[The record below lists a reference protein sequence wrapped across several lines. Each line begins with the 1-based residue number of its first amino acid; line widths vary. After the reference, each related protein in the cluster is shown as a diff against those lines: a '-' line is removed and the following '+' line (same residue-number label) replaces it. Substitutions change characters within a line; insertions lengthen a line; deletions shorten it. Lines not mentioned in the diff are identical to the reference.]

1 MATVKKP
8 AAPAK
13 GSGTKKRKADPTT
26 TTTAK
31 KAPAKTPKTQ
41 KTQKT
46 TQRKTD
52 AEAAR
57 KRKAEAVLRGMR
69 AGASCF
75 QACKKVGIAHSTFFD
90 WVKADKGLA
99 DNYARAREDL
109 IELIAAQTLEI
120 ADAEV
125 GFTDMGSTDAGAVQ
139 KQRLQVD
146 TRKWLLSKLAPRKYG
161 DRMML
166 VGDEDNPVAV
176 KSTLDVKKLST
187 ETLEEILR
195 AQDEHAKSA

>member
-1 MATVKKP
+1 MATAKKP

-13 GSGTKKRKADPTT
+13 GSTPKKRKNEAT
-26 TTTAK
+26 
-31 KAPAKTPKTQ
+31 
-41 KTQKT
+41 T
-46 TQRKTD
+46 TQRKTTAQRKTA
-52 AEAAR
+52 AETAK
-57 KRKAEAVLRGMR
+57 KRKSDTVLRLMR
-69 AGASCF
+69 AGSSCF
-75 QACKKVGIAHSTFFD
+75 QACKKTGMPHSTFLG
-90 WVKADKGLA
+90 WVAADKELA
-99 DNYARAREDL
+99 DKYARAREDL
-109 IELIAAQTLEI
+109 IEHIAAETLEI

-125 GFTDMGSTDAGAVQ
+125 GFTDTGSTDTGAVQ

-161 DRMML
+161 DRLIMA
-166 VGDEDNPVAV
+166 GDEDNPVQV

>member
-1 MATVKKP
+1 MATEKKP

-26 TTTAK
+26 TAAK
-31 KAPAKTPKTQ
+31 KAPAKTAKTPKA
-41 KTQKT
+41 

-57 KRKAEAVLRGMR
+57 KRKAEAVLRNMI
-69 AGASCF
+69 AGLSCF
-75 QACKKVGIAHSTFFD
+75 QACKKVGVPHSTFFD
-90 WVKADKGLA
+90 WVKADKNLA

-109 IELIAAQTLEI
+109 IEYIASQTLEI

-125 GFTDMGSTDAGAVQ
+125 GFTDSGSTDSGAVQ

-161 DRMML
+161 DRMMIS
-166 VGDEDNPVAV
+166 GDDDNPVTV
-176 KSTLDVKKLST
+176 KATLDVKKLST
-187 ETLEEILR
+187 QTLEEILR
-195 AQDEHAKSA
+195 AQDEHTKSA